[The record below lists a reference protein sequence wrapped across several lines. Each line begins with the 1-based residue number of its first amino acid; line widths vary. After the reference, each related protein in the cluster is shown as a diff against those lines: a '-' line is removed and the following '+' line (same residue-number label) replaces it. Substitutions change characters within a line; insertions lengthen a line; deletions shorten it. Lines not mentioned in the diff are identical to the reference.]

1 MIPNSENYDEE
12 LEDEIDEDFTIENEP
27 SLTYSM
33 NLDRSIFIGKIDET
47 EAVRQAAIKILN
59 TERYENEIYSW
70 DYGIELKDLIGT
82 PFSYAMS
89 EVKERITDALTA
101 DDRIEAVEDFEVER
115 TGKHSI
121 HVSFTVVTA
130 QKDEIKMESEVEI

>member
-1 MIPNSENYDEE
+1 MIPSNEIYDEE
-12 LEDEIDEDFTIENEP
+12 LEDELDEDFVIESEP

-33 NLDRSIFIGKIDET
+33 NLDRSIFVGKVDET
-47 EAVRQAAIKILN
+47 EAVRQAVIKILN

-89 EVKERITDALTA
+89 EAKERITEALTA
-101 DDRIEAVEDFEVER
+101 DDRIESVEDFEVER
-115 TGKHSI
+115 TGKHSL
-121 HVSFTVVTA
+121 HVTFTVVTA
-130 QKDEIKMESEVEI
+130 QQDEIKMESEVEI